1 MEFLEDGGRCY
12 LDIAVSR
19 CNRLREV
26 ARNLLEGVVSGVGA
40 SSTALEVAGAGAA
53 LASGSSSG
61 SPWLMPGAST
71 SAIGGAVGPEV
82 LASGTLPSGGG
93 RSYLYFFLIGLEA
106 ALTAR
111 RLAKRFPDP
120 I

>member
-53 LASGSSSG
+53 SASGSSS
-61 SPWLMPGAST
+61 MPGAST

-111 RLAKRFPDP
+111 RFAKRFPDP

>member
-53 LASGSSSG
+53 SASGSSS
-61 SPWLMPGAST
+61 MPGAST